1 MDAPLWAWG
10 ATLGVI
16 LLALALDLFVFHR
29 EAREVSLREAA
40 RASLGWVALGV
51 TFGVVVWVWGGT
63 GAGEEYFAG
72 YLIEKALSVENIFVF
87 ALVLGYFAV
96 PPANQHRV
104 LFFGVLGALILRGA
118 FIAGGKALLDNFH
131 WMVYVFGGFLVL
143 TAIRLATQSEISVD
157 PGRNPLLRAVRRL
170 VPMTDR
176 YEGQR
181 FWVRRAGK
189 LLATPMLAVLVAVE
203 TTDVVFAVDSIPA
216 IFAVTTSTFIVFTSN
231 AFALL
236 GLRAL
241 YFLLAGAMHRLA
253 YLKIGLA
260 AVLALVG
267 VKMLITD
274 FYKVP
279 IAISLGAIAAILA
292 AAVAASLWKA
302 RSLEAAGARHPAPAD
317 TASAGEGEDRAHDP

>member
-1 MDAPLWAWG
+1 MDTPLWAWA

-16 LLALALDLFVFHR
+16 AIALTLDLFVFHR
-29 EAREVSLREAA
+29 EAHEVGLREAA
-40 RASLGWVALGV
+40 WASLAWVALGV
-51 TFGVVVWVWGGT
+51 GFGIVVWVFGGT
-63 GAGEEYFAG
+63 NAGEEYFAG

-118 FIAGGKALLDNFH
+118 FIAGGKALLENFH
-131 WMVYVFGGFLVL
+131 WMIFVFGGFLVL
-143 TAIRLATQSEISVD
+143 TAIRMATQEQISVD
-157 PGRNPLLRAVRRL
+157 PGRNPLLRVLRR
-170 VPMTDR
+170 VIPMTSD
-176 YEGQR
+176 YHGQR
-181 FWVRRAGK
+181 FWVRQGGR

-203 TTDVVFAVDSIPA
+203 TTDVIFAVDSIPA
-216 IFAVTTSTFIVFTSN
+216 IFAVTTDTFVVFTSN

-241 YFLLAGAMHRLA
+241 YFLLAGAMHRLS

-267 VKMLITD
+267 IKMLISD
-274 FYKVP
+274 LYKVP
-279 IAISLGAIAAILA
+279 IAVSLGAISAILA
-292 AAVAASLWKA
+292 AAVTGSLWNA
-302 RSLEAAGARHPAPAD
+302 RRDERRLALALLDIPPQPPAD
-317 TASAGEGEDRAHDP
+317 NGEA

>member
-10 ATLGVI
+10 TTLGVI
-16 LLALALDLFVFHR
+16 VLALALDLFVFHH
-29 EAREVSLREAA
+29 EAHEVSLREAA
-40 RASLGWVALGV
+40 WASLGWVTLGV

-131 WMVYVFGGFLVL
+131 WMIYVFGGFLVL
-143 TAIRLATQSEISVD
+143 TAIRLATQDEISVD
-157 PGRNPLLRAVRRL
+157 PGRNPLLRVVRRL
-170 VPMTDR
+170 VPMTDH

-203 TTDVVFAVDSIPA
+203 TTDIVFAVDSIPA

-241 YFLLAGAMHRLA
+241 YFLLAGAMHRLT
-253 YLKIGLA
+253 YLRIGLA

-267 VKMLITD
+267 IKMLITD
-274 FYKVP
+274 LYQVP

-292 AAVAASLWKA
+292 AAVAASLWRA
-302 RSLEAAGARHPAPAD
+302 RSLPPVDPGHPG
-317 TASAGEGEDRAHDP
+317 TAHEEVGEDPAHHP

>member
-1 MDAPLWAWG
+1 MDTPLWAWG

-16 LLALALDLFVFHR
+16 FLALALDLFVFHR
-29 EAREVSLREAA
+29 KAHEVSLREAA
-40 RASLGWVALGV
+40 WASLGWVTLGI

-131 WMVYVFGGFLVL
+131 WMIYVFGGFLVL
-143 TAIRLATQSEISVD
+143 TAIRLATQDEISVD
-157 PGRNPLLRAVRRL
+157 PGRNPVLRAVRRL

-189 LLATPMLAVLVAVE
+189 LMATPMLAVLVAVE
-203 TTDVVFAVDSIPA
+203 TTDVIFAVDSIPA
-216 IFAVTTSTFIVFTSN
+216 IFAVTTNTFIVFTSN

-253 YLKIGLA
+253 YLKVGLA

-292 AAVAASLWKA
+292 TAVAASLWKA
-302 RSLEAAGARHPAPAD
+302 RSLEAADDGRPAPAEAAPAD
-317 TASAGEGEDRAHDP
+317 ESPD

>member
-1 MDAPLWAWG
+1 VDTPLWAWG

-16 LLALALDLFVFHR
+16 FLALALDLFVFHR
-29 EAREVSLREAA
+29 KAHEVSLREAA
-40 RASLGWVALGV
+40 WASLGWVTLGI

-131 WMVYVFGGFLVL
+131 WMIYVFGGFLVL
-143 TAIRLATQSEISVD
+143 TAIRLATQDEISVD
-157 PGRNPLLRAVRRL
+157 PGRNPVLRAVRRL

-189 LLATPMLAVLVAVE
+189 LMATPMLAVLVAVE
-203 TTDVVFAVDSIPA
+203 TTDVIFAVDSIPA
-216 IFAVTTSTFIVFTSN
+216 IFAVTTNTFIVFTSN

-253 YLKIGLA
+253 YLKVGLA

-279 IAISLGAIAAILA
+279 ISISLGAIAAILA
-292 AAVAASLWKA
+292 AAVAASLWRA
-302 RSLEAAGARHPAPAD
+302 RSLEATADDHPARAD
-317 TASAGEGEDRAHDP
+317 VGTADESGD

>member
-1 MDAPLWAWG
+1 MDTPLWAWA

-16 LLALALDLFVFHR
+16 AIALTLDLFVFHR
-29 EAREVSLREAA
+29 EAHEVGLREAA
-40 RASLGWVALGV
+40 WASLAWVALGV
-51 TFGVVVWVWGGT
+51 GFGIVVWVFGGT
-63 GAGEEYFAG
+63 NAGEEYFAG

-118 FIAGGKALLDNFH
+118 FIAGGKALLENFH
-131 WMVYVFGGFLVL
+131 WMIFVFGGFLVL
-143 TAIRLATQSEISVD
+143 TAIRMATQEQISVD
-157 PGRNPLLRAVRRL
+157 PGRNPLLRVLRR
-170 VPMTDR
+170 VIPMTSD
-176 YEGQR
+176 YHGQR
-181 FWVRRAGK
+181 FWVRQGGR

-203 TTDVVFAVDSIPA
+203 TTDVIFAVDSIPA
-216 IFAVTTSTFIVFTSN
+216 IFAVTTDTFVVFTSN

-241 YFLLAGAMHRLA
+241 YFLLAGAMHRLS

-267 VKMLITD
+267 IKMLISD
-274 FYKVP
+274 LYKVP
-279 IAISLGAIAAILA
+279 IAVSLGAISAILA
-292 AAVAASLWKA
+292 AAVTGSLWKA
-302 RSLEAAGARHPAPAD
+302 RRDERRLALALLDIPPQPPAD
-317 TASAGEGEDRAHDP
+317 NGEA

>member
-1 MDAPLWAWG
+1 MDTPLWAWG

-29 EAREVSLREAA
+29 QAHEVSLREAA
-40 RASLGWVALGV
+40 WASLGWVALGV
-51 TFGVVVWVWGGT
+51 TFGVMVWVWGGT

-104 LFFGVLGALILRGA
+104 LFFGVLGALVLRGG

-131 WMVYVFGGFLVL
+131 WMIYVFGAFLVL
-143 TAIRLATQSEISVD
+143 TAARMATQDEISVD
-157 PGRNPLLRAVRRL
+157 PGRNPLLRAVRR
-170 VPMTDR
+170 VIPMTDE
-176 YEGQR
+176 YHGQR
-181 FWVRRAGK
+181 FWVRRAGR
-189 LLATPMLAVLVAVE
+189 LMATPMLAVLVAVE

-216 IFAVTTSTFIVFTSN
+216 VFAVTTDTFLVFTSN

-253 YLKIGLA
+253 FLKAGLA

-274 FYKVP
+274 LYKVP
-279 IAISLGAIAAILA
+279 IAVSLGAIATILA
-292 AAVAASLWKA
+292 AAVAASLWKPRQSDAAEDGDHPVTAVDSAA
-302 RSLEAAGARHPAPAD
+302 RRD
-317 TASAGEGEDRAHDP
+317 DP

>member
-1 MDAPLWAWG
+1 VDTPLWAWG

-16 LLALALDLFVFHR
+16 FLALALDLFVFHR
-29 EAREVSLREAA
+29 KAHEVSLREAA
-40 RASLGWVALGV
+40 WASLGWVTLGV

-131 WMVYVFGGFLVL
+131 WMIYVFGGFLVL
-143 TAIRLATQSEISVD
+143 TAIRLATQDEISVD
-157 PGRNPLLRAVRRL
+157 PGRNPVLRAVRRL

-189 LLATPMLAVLVAVE
+189 LMATPMLAVLVAVE
-203 TTDVVFAVDSIPA
+203 TTDVIFAVDSIPA
-216 IFAVTTSTFIVFTSN
+216 IFAVTTNTFIVFTSN

-253 YLKIGLA
+253 YLKVGLA

-279 IAISLGAIAAILA
+279 ISISLGAIAAILA
-292 AAVAASLWKA
+292 TAVAASLWKA
-302 RSLEAAGARHPAPAD
+302 RSLEAADDGRPAPAEATPAD
-317 TASAGEGEDRAHDP
+317 ESPD

>member
-1 MDAPLWAWG
+1 VDTPLWAWG

-16 LLALALDLFVFHR
+16 FLALALDLFVFHR
-29 EAREVSLREAA
+29 KAHEVSLREAA
-40 RASLGWVALGV
+40 WASLGWVTLGI

-131 WMVYVFGGFLVL
+131 WMIYVFGGFLVL
-143 TAIRLATQSEISVD
+143 TAIRLATQDEISVD
-157 PGRNPLLRAVRRL
+157 PGRNPVLRAVRRL
-170 VPMTDR
+170 VPMTDH

-216 IFAVTTSTFIVFTSN
+216 IFAVTTNTFIVFTSN

-253 YLKIGLA
+253 YLKVGLA

-279 IAISLGAIAAILA
+279 ISISLGAIAAILA
-292 AAVAASLWKA
+292 TAVAASLWKA
-302 RSLEAAGARHPAPAD
+302 RSLEAADDGRPAPAEAAPAD
-317 TASAGEGEDRAHDP
+317 ESPD